1 MIISLKNVIIFIIW
15 KLHLKRYEQ
24 LIKKWL
30 INTPDEKAVKEL
42 SVKGGLTMPAART
55 LVAAGIDTMEKA
67 VDFFGQNEEKSFDMG
82 FSDSLLIR
90 DMEKA
95 CDILNDAVDSGELIC
110 VYGDYDCD
118 GVTATAVLAGYLTD
132 IGGNVMTYINERAE
146 GYGMN
151 INAVRKLHEQGV
163 SLIVTVDNGIAAIDE
178 ARLCRELGVRLIVT
192 DHHQPGKELPDAEAV
207 VDPHRAD
214 CPSSYK
220 DYCGCGLALKLIAAM
235 EGGDMERAVEQYSD
249 LAAIATVADV
259 VPLTGENREIVRYGL
274 HYLENTE
281 NEGLRALIDK
291 AGLKAPYTSVSA
303 AFSLAP
309 RINAAGRIGSPSD
322 ALKLLMSETPEEA
335 EEYAERVCAL
345 NAERKDYEGKII
357 ADIAAQIK
365 ADSTLLDGR
374 VLIFSGNGWHHGI
387 IGIAAARCVEKY
399 GKPVFLM
406 SADEGETELRG
417 SARSIEG
424 LNVFKALS
432 YAEEAL
438 TKFGGHSGAGGFS
451 LEKDKFP
458 LFKRKLT
465 EYADSQAAAG
475 EKCVPFIAV
484 SGAIPPAELTVQGI
498 KGLDVLEPFGEANPR
513 PVFLL
518 QGCKIDNIISLSNGA
533 HTKLS
538 VSVGGTALTGLMF
551 GTKFE
556 EFPLRRGDE
565 ANLLISPEINS
576 FNNKESVS
584 LRIIDVRKKGLNQ
597 QKLIAAEEAYYSFR
611 RGEKADKRIIAAM
624 IPERSDLAA
633 VYRTAGQSRLSPM
646 GLYSRLDADMNYCKF
661 LMCLDIFSE
670 TGLMEYDRC
679 AEKVHI
685 IQGAPKADT
694 ELAPT
699 MQRLRSLL

>member
-1 MIISLKNVIIFIIW
+1 MIISSKNVIIFIIW

-42 SVKGGLTMPAART
+42 SVKGGLTMPAARA
-55 LVAAGIDTMEKA
+55 LVAAGTDTMEKA

-82 FSDSLLIR
+82 FSDPLLIR

-132 IGGNVMTYINERAE
+132 IGGNVMTYINERSE

-178 ARLCRELGVRLIVT
+178 AKLCRELGVRLIVT
-192 DHHQPGKELPDAEAV
+192 DHHQPGKVLPDAEAV

-214 CPSSYK
+214 CPSFYK

-281 NEGLRALIDK
+281 NEGLRALIEK

-322 ALKLLMSETPEEA
+322 ALRLLMSETPEEA
-335 EEYAERVCAL
+335 AEYAERVCAL
-345 NAERKDYEGKII
+345 NAERKDHESKII
-357 ADIAAQIK
+357 ADIAAQIN

-374 VLIFSGNGWHHGI
+374 VLVFCGSGWHHGV

-432 YAEEAL
+432 YAEDAL
-438 TKFGGHSGAGGFS
+438 LKFGGHSGAGGFS

-458 LFKRKLT
+458 LFRQKLA

-533 HTKLS
+533 HTKLA
-538 VSVGGTALTGLMF
+538 VSVGGAALTGLMF
-551 GTKFE
+551 GTRFE

-646 GLYSRLDADMNYCKF
+646 GLYSRLDTDMNYCKF

-679 AEKVHI
+679 ADRVHI

>member
-1 MIISLKNVIIFIIW
+1 M
-15 KLHLKRYEQ
+15 
-24 LIKKWL
+24 IKKWL
-30 INTPDEKAVKEL
+30 IKSPDENAVKEL
-42 SVKGGLTMPAART
+42 SAKGGLTLPAART
-55 LVAAGIDTMEKA
+55 LVSAGIDTMDKA
-67 VDFFGQNEEKSFDMG
+67 ARFFGQSEETDFDMG
-82 FSDSLLIR
+82 FSDPFLIR

-95 CDILNDAVDSGELIC
+95 CELLNEAVDSGELIC

-118 GVTATAVLAGYLTD
+118 GVTATAVLSGYLTD
-132 IGGNVMTYINERAE
+132 IGGNVITYINERSE

-151 INAVRKLHEQGV
+151 LEAVRKLHEQGV
-163 SLIVTVDNGIAAIDE
+163 SLIVTVDNGISACDE
-178 ARLCRELGVRLIVT
+178 AALCKELGITLIIT
-192 DHHQPGKELPDAEAV
+192 DHHQPRETLPEAAAV
-207 VDPHRAD
+207 VDPHRPD
-214 CPSSYK
+214 CPSFYK

-281 NEGLRALIDK
+281 NVGLSSLIEK
-291 AGLKAPYTSVSA
+291 SGLKAPFTSTSA
-303 AFSLAP
+303 AFTLAP

-322 ALKLLMSETPEEA
+322 ALKLLLSETPEEA
-335 EEYAERVCAL
+335 EEYAEKVCAL
-345 NAERKDYEGKII
+345 NTERKEFENRII

-374 VLIFSGNGWHHGI
+374 VLVFKGNGWHHGV
-387 IGIAAARCVEKY
+387 IGIAAARCVEKF

-432 YAEEAL
+432 FAEDTL

-451 LEKDKFP
+451 LEADKFP
-458 LFKRKLT
+458 MFKQKLL
-465 EYADSQAAAG
+465 EYAGMQAAEG
-475 EKCVPFIAV
+475 IPCVPSIQV
-484 SGAIPPAELTVQGI
+484 SGAISPSELTVQGV
-498 KGLDVLEPFGEANPR
+498 KGLTVLEPFGEGNPR

-518 QGCKIDNIISLSNGA
+518 QGCRIDDIISLSNGA

-538 VSVGGTALTGLMF
+538 VSGGGTQLTGLMF
-551 GTKFE
+551 GTKTD
-556 EFPLRRGDE
+556 EFPLKRGDE

-576 FNNKESVS
+576 YNGKESVS
-584 LRIIDVRKKGLNQ
+584 LRITDIRRKGLNQ
-597 QKLIAAEEAYYSFR
+597 QKLIAAEETYYMFR
-611 RGEKADKRIIAAM
+611 RGEKLDSRLIPLM
-624 IPERSDLAA
+624 IPERADLAS
-633 VYRTAGQSRLSPM
+633 VYKAAGRQRLSPM
-646 GLYSRLDADMNYCKF
+646 GLFSRLETEMNYCKF
-661 LMCLDIFSE
+661 LLCLDIFSE
-670 TGLMEYDRC
+670 SGLMEFDRC

-685 IQGAPKADT
+685 IPGAPKANT

-699 MQRLRSLL
+699 MQRLKALI